1 MVFFFPLF
9 SRTLVMTKRVSR
21 RWRPRSLLQLVLL
34 AFLVVMLPLGILMYQ
49 AGQALSEL
57 SRLADVSARQAVE
70 ESRRARM
77 LSNLALDMERSA
89 RQYAVL
95 EQESLLD
102 IYAERHNEF
111 TELLAEQRRFLPRD
125 PDVLALEEQ
134 LLLLSQLPEL
144 DAEALEVW
152 LALFGPFAEHVESM
166 RQATNQQID
175 ARIEMI
181 RSRAEAVQS
190 RLWLQTTALVS
201 SSLLLMLLFS
211 WLIIRPVRQLEHRI
225 LSIGSGVE
233 TNDRDTIQGPAEL
246 VQLGDRLDWLSTRLS
261 DLEAQKQQFLRHMSH
276 ELKTPLASVR
286 EGSALLADGVAGE
299 LSPRQREILSLIDAS
314 GRELQRLIEQ
324 LLDYNLLQHNQRITL
339 ERVDVATLVKTTL
352 AKHRLA
358 LEHKGMR
365 VTAFDGPLDW
375 VVDRTAVGRILDNLV
390 SNAIAY
396 GEDGGDLLIRAH
408 AGRDHLFLDVANS
421 GEPIADNDRARLF
434 EPFYQGRSRRRGP
447 LKGSG
452 IGLSVAADC
461 ARIQNGSLVLVEDR
475 EFEVCFRLTLPRR
488 GVPLTQSGENTVPVE
503 VGDSARS
510 EAS

>member
-1 MVFFFPLF
+1 
-9 SRTLVMTKRVSR
+9 MTKRVSR

>member
-1 MVFFFPLF
+1 
-9 SRTLVMTKRVSR
+9 MTKRVSR

-70 ESRRARM
+70 ESRRARL

-102 IYAERHNEF
+102 IYAERHSEF
-111 TELLAEQRRFLPRD
+111 TELLAQQRRFLPRD
-125 PDVLALEEQ
+125 PDVVALEEQ

-152 LALFGPFAEHVESM
+152 LALFGPFSEHVEAM
-166 RQATNQQID
+166 RRATNQQID

-314 GRELQRLIEQ
+314 GSELQRLIEQ

-339 ERVDVATLVKTTL
+339 ERIDIATLVKTTL

-358 LEHKGMR
+358 LENKGMR

-396 GEDGGDLLIRAH
+396 GEDGGDLLVRAH
-408 AGRDHLFLDVANS
+408 GGRDHLFLDVANS
-421 GEPIADNDRARLF
+421 GEPIAENDRSRLF
-434 EPFYQGRSRRRGP
+434 EPFFQGRSRRKGP

-461 ARIQNGSLVLVEDR
+461 ARIQSGSLALVEDR

-488 GVPLTQSGENTVPVE
+488 AVPLTQSGENTVPVE

-510 EAS
+510 EAT

>member
-1 MVFFFPLF
+1 MVVSYPLLN
-9 SRTLVMTKRVSR
+9 RTLVMTKRVSR

-34 AFLVVMLPLGILMYQ
+34 AFLVVMLPLGVLMYQ

-70 ESRRARM
+70 ESRRSRT
-77 LSNLALDMERSA
+77 LSNLAVEMERSA

-95 EQESLLD
+95 EQESLLEL
-102 IYAERHNEF
+102 YAERHAEF
-111 TELLAEQRRFLPRD
+111 NALLAEQRRFLPND

-134 LLLLSQLPEL
+134 LLLLSQLPEMEP
-144 DAEALEVW
+144 EALDVW
-152 LALFGPFAEHVESM
+152 LALFVPFAEHTEAM
-166 RQATNQQID
+166 RQATNRQID
-175 ARIEMI
+175 ATIEMI
-181 RSRAEAVQS
+181 SARAEAVQS

-201 SSLLLMLLFS
+201 ASLLLMLLFS
-211 WLIIRPVRQLEHRI
+211 WLIIRPVRQLERRI
-225 LSIGSGVE
+225 LSIGSGEE

-299 LSPRQREILSLIDAS
+299 LTPRQREILTLIDAS
-314 GRELQRLIEQ
+314 GRDLQRLIEQ
-324 LLDYNLLQHNQRITL
+324 LLDYNLLQHNQRAIL
-339 ERVDVATLVKTTL
+339 EHVDLATLVKTTL

-365 VTAFDGPLDW
+365 ITAFDGPLDW

-396 GEDGGDLLIRAH
+396 GEDGGNLLIRAH

-421 GEPIADNDRARLF
+421 GEPISENDRQRLF
-434 EPFYQGRSRRRGP
+434 EPFYQGRSKRKGP

-452 IGLSVAADC
+452 IGLSVASDC
-461 ARIQNGSLVLVEDR
+461 ARIHNGGLALVEDQQ
-475 EFEVCFRLTLPRR
+475 FDVCFRLTLPRQ
-488 GVPLTQSGENTVPVE
+488 VLPLKKEETEPVA
-503 VGDSARS
+503 VGLSARS
-510 EAS
+510 